1 MTIMILVHNSTK
13 RSRNS
18 DQGRRE
24 EYLNRISETPISI
37 DSPQEPKALVSAK
50 SKGPNTEINVSEL
63 PDPDSAF
70 MDKDDADDIPSG
82 LHTLQQGSSSIR
94 ITFDEIRGADGR
106 VIKRNRWD

>member
-1 MTIMILVHNSTK
+1 MDVSKMIHNSTK
-13 RSRNS
+13 WARNS

-24 EYLNRISETPISI
+24 EYLNRLSDTPIAL
-37 DSPQEPKALVSAK
+37 DSPKDPKGLVSVK

-94 ITFDEIRGADGR
+94 ITFDEIRGGDGR
-106 VIKRNRWD
+106 ILKRNRWD